1 MSYPFIIAIYL
12 TLLSLIVGVT
22 YFFGKKRSNRLLTF
36 TPVIVFGTNMLLFYI
51 KHLSDPNH
59 TNGLYDLIAAI
70 ILTIVFLIAM
80 IEVVTHDIV
89 ENGRQIVGDIS
100 QIGKVLKSSRQNQ
113 LITYYWAITSIQNKK
128 KQLITSISLLFKQPA
143 KEAMEKVEE

>member
-22 YFFGKKRSNRLLTF
+22 YFFGKTRSNRLLIF
-36 TPVIVFGTNMLLFYI
+36 TPIIVFGTNMILFYI
-51 KHLSDPNH
+51 KHLSDLNY

-89 ENGRQIVGDIS
+89 ENGRQIVRDIA
-100 QIGKVLKSSRQNQ
+100 QLGKVVKSSRQNQ
-113 LITYYWAITSIQNKK
+113 LIKFYWAITSIQNKK
-128 KQLITSISLLFKQPA
+128 KQLITSISALFKHPA
-143 KEAMEKVEE
+143 NEAMEKVKE